1 VSSVNRR
8 QAQARWTQSILCE
21 DLTLALAVE
30 DTRFVI
36 ETPVGITADPRSP
49 SPDFVG
55 HLRLKRRWGQF
66 QIAGLYR
73 ILGIQPSGAS
83 VPTYGEDVVTAPAW
97 GLNFTGAILV
107 SRSTKAYYQ
116 IVFGDGIGSYRSL
129 PDAAPSAANDIALL
143 PLFGWMV
150 GITHDWND
158 RLSSNFTYAENLLDN
173 TAFQPADDVHRTT
186 YLAANLIWNPLER
199 VRVGIEYLYGL
210 RENVDREVGSANRV
224 QAAFIFDLP

>member
-1 VSSVNRR
+1 
-8 QAQARWTQSILCE
+8 
-21 DLTLALAVE
+21 
-30 DTRFVI
+30 
-36 ETPVGITADPRSP
+36 
-49 SPDFVG
+49 
-55 HLRLKRRWGQF
+55 
-66 QIAGLYR
+66 
-73 ILGIQPSGAS
+73 
-83 VPTYGEDVVTAPAW
+83 VVTAPAW